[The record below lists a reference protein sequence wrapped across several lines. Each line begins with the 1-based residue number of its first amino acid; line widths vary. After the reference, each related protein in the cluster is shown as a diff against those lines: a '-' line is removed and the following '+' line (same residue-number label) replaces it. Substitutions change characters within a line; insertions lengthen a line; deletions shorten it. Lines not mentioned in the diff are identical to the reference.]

1 MAWRDFWPEMQ
12 GGERE
17 RDGGT
22 EKEGGRRKEGK
33 GRERGNEGER
43 GRVIINSER
52 GQFVRKRGG
61 HKCPEKI
68 LLAEYLWSPL

>member
-33 GRERGNEGER
+33 GRERGNEGE
-43 GRVIINSER
+43 GR
-52 GQFVRKRGG
+52 RKYSSLGKG
-61 HKCPEKI
+61 DETETQIGTPG
-68 LLAEYLWSPL
+68 S